1 MTWHWQIE
9 EQPDHLLVRVEG
21 EWQMQRL
28 LKMLDE
34 VSVVCRQ
41 LGYLSVLID
50 CREVRGHLSEADRYL
65 SGTRMA
71 EKFGKIRLAALLSKD
86 AAMTKFAERVAVA
99 RGAAVLVTKDPD
111 EAQRWLR
118 GDRS

>member
-1 MTWHWQIE
+1 
-9 EQPDHLLVRVEG
+9 
-21 EWQMQRL
+21 
-28 LKMLDE
+28 
-34 VSVVCRQ
+34 
-41 LGYLSVLID
+41 
-50 CREVRGHLSEADRYL
+50 
-65 SGTRMA
+65 MA
-71 EKFGKIRLAALLSKD
+71 EKFGKIRLAALLSLD